1 MESGTP
7 QREYECSMG
16 FVLFVIGRCTQL
28 GMLNS
33 VFHLLDHDCIVGSG
47 RIGGCCYLFQI
58 LFAIDDA
65 VISKEPYW
73 RLNVFVYVVYV

>member
-16 FVLFVIGRCTQL
+16 FVLFVTGRCTHL

-33 VFHLLDHDCIVGSG
+33 ICHLLDHVCNLVRSDWRMLLSVSD
-47 RIGGCCYLFQI
+47 FI
-58 LFAIDDA
+58 LHAVYDA
-65 VISKEPYW
+65 VISKEP
-73 RLNVFVYVVYV
+73 